1 MFSMAR
7 KIRVN
12 LRLSAVN
19 TITPSQGDFLGI
31 CLTAKDYVCII
42 HNKIEYRTQNT
53 EDRIQNKKVKG
64 GDLVIDYLL
73 LSNDY

>member
-1 MFSMAR
+1 MAR

-19 TITPSQGDFLGI
+19 KVTPAHGDFFRI
-31 CLTAKDYVCII
+31 CLTAKDFVRII
-42 HNKIEYRTQNT
+42 LNKIEHRTQNT